1 MQYDNQSLRT
11 FEKQFARWKLAQF
24 SRALPAMLP
33 GDGES
38 AAIRRHAL
46 AMILVSLAVVT
57 GLAVVLLLL
66 VQSASPQAVVVW

>member
-1 MQYDNQSLRT
+1 MQHDNASLRN

-24 SRALPAMLP
+24 TRALPAMIP

-38 AAIRRHAL
+38 AAIRRQAVTML
-46 AMILVSLAVVT
+46 LVSLAAVV

-66 VQSASPQAVVVW
+66 VQSASPEPVTVW

>member
-1 MQYDNQSLRT
+1 MQHDNQSLRT

-38 AAIRRHAL
+38 AAIRRHA
-46 AMILVSLAVVT
+46 ATMILVSVAVVA

-66 VQSASPQAVVVW
+66 VQNASPEPLAVW